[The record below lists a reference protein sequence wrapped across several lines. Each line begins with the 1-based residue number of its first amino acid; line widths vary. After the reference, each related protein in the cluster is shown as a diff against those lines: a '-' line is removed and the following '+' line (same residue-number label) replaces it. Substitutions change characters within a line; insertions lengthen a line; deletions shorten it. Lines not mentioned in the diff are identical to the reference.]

1 MEKNFQKAINVL
13 NQNGKFYIEL
23 GLDRIKKVLE
33 LFNNP
38 QESLK
43 IIHIAGTNGKGSTCA
58 MLAELLKNVGL
69 NVGLYTS
76 PHILSYCERIR
87 INDKNIEEDDLSE
100 LIFKIEKVSKSNNTH
115 LTEFELLTVA
125 AFLYFKEKMQM
136 LLS

>member
-33 LFNNP
+33 LFENP

-58 MLAELLKNVGL
+58 MLAELLK
-69 NVGLYTS
+69 
-76 PHILSYCERIR
+76 
-87 INDKNIEEDDLSE
+87 
-100 LIFKIEKVSKSNNTH
+100 
-115 LTEFELLTVA
+115 LLG
-125 AFLYFKEKMQM
+125 
-136 LLS
+136 